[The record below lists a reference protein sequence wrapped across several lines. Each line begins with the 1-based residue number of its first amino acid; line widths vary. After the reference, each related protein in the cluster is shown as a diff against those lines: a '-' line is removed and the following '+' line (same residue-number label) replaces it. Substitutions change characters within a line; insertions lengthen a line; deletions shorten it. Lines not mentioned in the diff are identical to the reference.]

1 MSICSSL
8 PYLASPSLTSPLL
21 FVPASQST
29 IDPSMHS
36 HTQQSH
42 TFWYLCYD
50 ITHYL
55 FIHSSLHLN
64 CHPDNSDD
72 GMNDNFSPINCNGAS
87 DAMRRVIIT
96 LLPSSYNNI
105 HRLHR
110 SGRIKRRPA
119 GRISSTT
126 HWIILKIGDDY
137 YRTTTSTSLSFILLH
152 PLHSFTRLRCYSLHH
167 IQRDI
172 QFFPLADHLP
182 VCSAILSYTKPTPCT
197 SHSDNIIEIRK
208 RG

>member
-8 PYLASPSLTSPLL
+8 LYLATPLL
-21 FVPASQST
+21 TFSLPFPLSQPT
-29 IDPSMHS
+29 NDPSMLS
-36 HTQQSH
+36 QTQQSR

-72 GMNDNFSPINCNGAS
+72 EMNDNFSPINCNGAS
-87 DAMRRVIIT
+87 DAMRE
-96 LLPSSYNNI
+96 SSSPYYHHRNNV

-119 GRISSTT
+119 GRISSAT

-137 YRTTTSTSLSFILLH
+137 YRATTSTSLSLSFYIHCIHSRFCDATHFTAFRGTCNSFRWLTICLCVFPFIG
-152 PLHSFTRLRCYSLHH
+152 R
-167 IQRDI
+167 
-172 QFFPLADHLP
+172 
-182 VCSAILSYTKPTPCT
+182 TKPTPT
-197 SHSDNIIEIRK
+197 TASTIQIT
-208 RG
+208 